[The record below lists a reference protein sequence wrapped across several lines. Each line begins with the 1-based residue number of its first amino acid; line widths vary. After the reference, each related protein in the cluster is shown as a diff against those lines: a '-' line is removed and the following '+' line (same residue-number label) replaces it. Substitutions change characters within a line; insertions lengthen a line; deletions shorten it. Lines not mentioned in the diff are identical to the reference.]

1 MALGHEDKKVQ
12 GGLERDRE
20 VATILSQTLSELEN
34 CWLSVIDYQPGE
46 RWWAGEAMEHTGF
59 GSRGLQSF
67 KLTAKQV

>member
-1 MALGHEDKKVQ
+1 MGWRGQ
-12 GGLERDRE
+12 RE